1 MDLEQCRL
9 QLEQRMLNS
18 GRGKCLV
25 SKKLSV
31 VKGSNTASAGIFSLY
46 ITISECL
53 LGQVAW
59 GVTIVLIFV

>member
-9 QLEQRMLNS
+9 LLEQRLLRS
-18 GRGKCLV
+18 GKGKCLV
-25 SKKLSV
+25 SKKTSL
-31 VKGSNTASAGIFSLY
+31 VKGLNSISAGIFSLY